1 MRDQPRIMLVE
12 DDTDLAGLYK
22 MRMEAEGFRVLHCP
36 NGEVALQMAKKF
48 QPHLIMLDLMMPR
61 LSGFDVL
68 DILKNTPELQ
78 NVKIIILSAMS
89 QSEDIEKAKELGA
102 DDYLVK
108 SQVVVAD
115 VMNRIRTTL
124 GLPPGPTENA

>member
-1 MRDQPRIMLVE
+1 MRDQPRIMLIE

-22 MRMEAEGFRVLHCP
+22 MRMEAEGFAVLHCP

-89 QSEDIEKAKELGA
+89 QAEDIDKAKELGA

-108 SQVVVAD
+108 SQVLVAD

-124 GLPPGPTENA
+124 GLPPSPIENA